1 MEINKRPIHRYSLRS
16 SWIQAQD
23 QENLDVTEFMG
34 INRRAEK
41 LKQMINQTNTED
53 RTEILKAQYGNL
65 WKKIKKSTK
74 RDK

>member
-1 MEINKRPIHRYSLRS
+1 
-16 SWIQAQD
+16 
-23 QENLDVTEFMG
+23 MG

-65 WKKIKKSTK
+65 WKKIKKSIK
-74 RDK
+74 RDKRIWIEHQANKAETATSIHD